1 MLSMIS
7 QEPKPNCTYWKRVVI
22 CIEVH
27 CGRSFMMRNF
37 ESHGHLL
44 LMDFLLGLKQN
55 SQSSQSQVGKNN
67 WSFPIRNVFFFYIF
81 ILLCIVQQPVPRK
94 TEFQSISAKAEKQ
107 VVMQLEYAEVESS
120 IFARKQPGHKHVK
133 KFTINNKHDKQARGF
148 PSWQAATQTLVTIFN
163 VLNIHMH
170 FILL

>member
-37 ESHGHLL
+37 ESHG
-44 LMDFLLGLKQN
+44 FSSWAKTEFTKQ
-55 SQSSQSQVGKNN
+55 SKPSGKEQLVIPY
-67 WSFPIRNVFFFYIF
+67 SECLFFFYIF